1 MGVVGMINDRQITIT
16 VGASRNSVDWL
27 PQIMWLSELWERLRT
42 PQRGTETV
50 AEYLELPKGEQDKRK
65 DVGGFVAGTLNGVR
79 RKASAVT
86 GRDIITLDLDNIPNG
101 QADRVSASIGALG
114 CGYCI
119 YSTRKHRPD
128 APRLR
133 VLFPLDRTCTADEYE
148 PLARKMAEQI
158 GMELAD
164 PTTFEAARLMYWPS
178 CCRDGEYIYY
188 TDDKPLLSV
197 DGLLATYADWR
208 DVTSWPKHPGATPKA
223 RLAAKQGDPEEKKG
237 VVGAFCRVYDVPAA
251 IDKFLPGVYAETT
264 ATGRYTFCQGT
275 TAGGAVIYDNGK
287 FLYSHHATD
296 PCSGK
301 LVNAFDCVRL
311 HKFEELD
318 DAAVPGTP
326 VNRLP
331 SYKAMM
337 ELAVTDEAVA
347 GLLSDERW
355 EKVQE
360 AFGAVPEQDGEED
373 DGSWHRPPVMD
384 VDAQGMPVKSMKNL
398 RTALSNDPKLRGRL
412 RLNLFSGR
420 IDVTGDLPWSR
431 AETGKTW
438 NDTDAAQLRIY
449 LEPFFGKMAKNDV
462 LDAVDAC
469 ASDQAYHPVR
479 DYLNSLTWDGVPRL
493 DTMLID
499 YMGAED
505 TPYTRAVTRK
515 SFTAAVARVMT
526 PGVKYDTMLV
536 LVGGQGRYKS
546 TLLAK
551 MGGDWF
557 SDSLRTFGDKD
568 AMETVQ
574 GTWINEVAE
583 MQALAKAE
591 INAVKMFLSKQ
602 SDYYRAA
609 YGRYASDR
617 PRQCVFFGTSNT
629 RDCLID
635 TTGNRRFWPVDID
648 QRERTKD
655 PSEDLTRERDQ
666 LWAEAMHYWKQ
677 GEKLYLSRDIEEA
690 ARGVQEDHREQHP
703 WEGIIAD
710 FLVEELPK
718 GWNDWDLQK
727 RQVWRSGG
735 MKCSDATSPRQR
747 VCAIEIWCEALGM
760 HRGAMRQRDA
770 REINNLLARMP
781 GWECVGH
788 AIQAGRPYGKQ
799 RCFDKK

>member
-318 DAAVPGTP
+318 DAAAPETP

-331 SYKAMM
+331 SYKAML
-337 ELAVTDEAVA
+337 ELAAADAAVA

-355 EKVQE
+355 AKVQE

-373 DGSWHRPPVMD
+373 DGSWRRPPVMD

-551 MGGDWF
+551 MGEDWF

-710 FLVEELPK
+710 FLEEEVPM

-735 MKCSDATSPRQR
+735 MKCDDATAPRQR

-760 HRGAMRQRDA
+760 HRGTMRQRDA

-781 GWECVGH
+781 RWECVGH
-788 AIQAGRPYGKQ
+788 AIPAGRPYGKQ
-799 RCFDKK
+799 RCFAKK

>member
-1 MGVVGMINDRQITIT
+1 M
-16 VGASRNSVDWL
+16 
-27 PQIMWLSELWERLRT
+27 
-42 PQRGTETV
+42 
-50 AEYLELPKGEQDKRK
+50 
-65 DVGGFVAGTLNGVR
+65 
-79 RKASAVT
+79 
-86 GRDIITLDLDNIPNG
+86 
-101 QADRVSASIGALG
+101 
-114 CGYCI
+114 
-119 YSTRKHRPD
+119 
-128 APRLR
+128 
-133 VLFPLDRTCTADEYE
+133 
-148 PLARKMAEQI
+148 
-158 GMELAD
+158 
-164 PTTFEAARLMYWPS
+164 
-178 CCRDGEYIYY
+178 
-188 TDDKPLLSV
+188 
-197 DGLLATYADWR
+197 
-208 DVTSWPKHPGATPKA
+208 
-223 RLAAKQGDPEEKKG
+223 
-237 VVGAFCRVYDVPAA
+237 
-251 IDKFLPGVYAETT
+251 
-264 ATGRYTFCQGT
+264 
-275 TAGGAVIYDNGK
+275 
-287 FLYSHHATD
+287 
-296 PCSGK
+296 
-301 LVNAFDCVRL
+301 
-311 HKFEELD
+311 
-318 DAAVPGTP
+318 
-326 VNRLP
+326 
-331 SYKAMM
+331 
-337 ELAVTDEAVA
+337 
-347 GLLSDERW
+347 
-355 EKVQE
+355 
-360 AFGAVPEQDGEED
+360 
-373 DGSWHRPPVMD
+373 
-384 VDAQGMPVKSMKNL
+384 
-398 RTALSNDPKLRGRL
+398 
-412 RLNLFSGR
+412 
-420 IDVTGDLPWSR
+420 
-431 AETGKTW
+431 
-438 NDTDAAQLRIY
+438 
-449 LEPFFGKMAKNDV
+449 
-462 LDAVDAC
+462 
-469 ASDQAYHPVR
+469 
-479 DYLNSLTWDGVPRL
+479 
-493 DTMLID
+493 
-499 YMGAED
+499 
-505 TPYTRAVTRK
+505 TRK

-648 QRERTKD
+648 QRERTKE

-710 FLVEELPK
+710 FLEEEVPK

-735 MKCSDATSPRQR
+735 MKCDDATAPRQR

-781 GWECVGH
+781 GWGCIGH

>member
-1 MGVVGMINDRQITIT
+1 M
-16 VGASRNSVDWL
+16 
-27 PQIMWLSELWERLRT
+27 
-42 PQRGTETV
+42 
-50 AEYLELPKGEQDKRK
+50 
-65 DVGGFVAGTLNGVR
+65 
-79 RKASAVT
+79 
-86 GRDIITLDLDNIPNG
+86 
-101 QADRVSASIGALG
+101 
-114 CGYCI
+114 
-119 YSTRKHRPD
+119 
-128 APRLR
+128 
-133 VLFPLDRTCTADEYE
+133 
-148 PLARKMAEQI
+148 
-158 GMELAD
+158 
-164 PTTFEAARLMYWPS
+164 
-178 CCRDGEYIYY
+178 
-188 TDDKPLLSV
+188 
-197 DGLLATYADWR
+197 
-208 DVTSWPKHPGATPKA
+208 TSWPKHPGATPKA

-760 HRGAMRQRDA
+760 HRGAMRRRDA
-770 REINNLLARMP
+770 REISNLLARMP